1 MHDLSVTLANFF
13 ATIAFSVLVATS
25 WFFVLLTA
33 FPIFVQFVLVKDV
46 NLRIWDVVLGGFP
59 LLVTSAAFFVCWL
72 QRRYML
78 SYRLERI
85 PRHSIVLKH
94 DDAPVPVVDLIR
106 TEFLRA
112 SAISYY
118 SQPTT
123 GSQPGW
129 GAVGS
134 RYEGVYFRREF
145 LNALERLDRT
155 ARKILPS
162 LPHLTPTVPLTAH
175 FRPLLL
181 IIPTNS
187 TALRDMDAVMQIAS
201 FVMSPKPF
209 FDSHTIPF
217 NNNALLIDTPQASF
231 EDESWG
237 GELTEKEFERGMDA
251 ISELQ
256 RIFDREVETLGSD
269 VNSLSDQSRR
279 SQTPP
284 TMSLGGSEQDR

>member
-1 MHDLSVTLANFF
+1 
-13 ATIAFSVLVATS
+13 
-25 WFFVLLTA
+25 
-33 FPIFVQFVLVKDV
+33 
-46 NLRIWDVVLGGFP
+46 
-59 LLVTSAAFFVCWL
+59 
-72 QRRYML
+72 ML

-106 TEFLRA
+106 MEFLRA
-112 SAISYY
+112 SAISYH

-129 GAVGS
+129 GAIGS
-134 RYEGVYFRREF
+134 RYEGIYFKREF
-145 LNALERLDRT
+145 FNALERLGDYFIIFYPVCRELTVFVDKT

-162 LPHLTPTVPLTAH
+162 LPPLTPTASLIAH

-187 TALRDMDAVMQIAS
+187 TALRDMEAVMQIAS
-201 FVMSPKPF
+201 FVMDTRVFS
-209 FDSHTIPF
+209 DYHNMSL
-217 NNNALLIDTPQASF
+217 NSNSLLIEDPQATF
-231 EDESWG
+231 EDENWG

-256 RIFDREVETLGSD
+256 RMSVDQSMRINILIRYYRFDREVETFGSEI
-269 VNSLSDQSRR
+269 NSLSDQSRR